1 MKKPNSDDSDLSG
14 GSLKFRDKKRFS
26 TYLMTTFVVLVT
38 LSVVIL
44 LATIYRYFGK
54 KVESE
59 FYEKLQAQKGQV
71 EIILKNRIA
80 LITGKLDNLGS
91 DNIVRVT
98 VMLDDKS
105 KLENRIT
112 QFYPPEDGVYH
123 FVKKIGEKSI
133 VPQNYPGISRQVI
146 DFVLT
151 EYPNGEVLED
161 GEKMRVLWWF
171 SAPIMHET
179 GRMGTAYALYD
190 MVQDTKLIETIK
202 QTVAA
207 DVSVLDAGQVF
218 CLISGMT
225 LPLDAK
231 TRNTLSTK
239 PGFHSFGQNRIL
251 ARLNGIN
258 NFYFQSSLESLISE
272 KKKVTLWIGLFSIV
286 ILAVS
291 TLISIFLAKKMMGP
305 LKEMTAKAIQI
316 SEGQKDLLFDNKNRS
331 YWEFDQL
338 SQAFNYM
345 LTNLKGA
352 EEQARYKELLENV
365 DDAVYILDLEGN
377 ILEANE
383 AAYSQ
388 LGYTSDAFFKLNL
401 GAIIPGKDARL
412 IIRQLGEQ
420 NRGQIS
426 PKVTLE
432 TMHYKKDGENIP
444 VEIHSRVID
453 YRGKNVILNVAR
465 NVSKRIEA
473 EKALRESEE
482 RYRSV
487 VENSRDG
494 IMVMNDALGII
505 YANEVLSQI
514 LGYSREE
521 IQGSFLKKYLA
532 QDSFES
538 VENFFINSFRGEIIP
553 SGLVCTIICKAG
565 DERTVK
571 IGANRFED
579 SRGKVKIVSQ
589 LSDITDELK
598 TEKEKKDLEAQLI
611 HAQKMEAIGTL
622 AGGIAHD
629 FNNILMGIQGYLS
642 LMRLNPESEN
652 PEQKYIQGIE
662 ENVMSAANLTE
673 QLLGFARKGKYTP
686 RTTYLNDVVEKSS
699 RMFTR
704 TKKEISVHKRFQ
716 NDIWNVEVDRG
727 QIEQVLINLYLNA
740 WHAMPEGGDLY
751 IQSENVNL
759 SDEYCKAFEAR
770 GGKYVKLSVTDSG
783 IGMDKE
789 TMERIF
795 EPFFTTKEVGQ
806 GTGLGLASAY
816 GIIKNH
822 NGIIRVYS
830 EKDHGT
836 TFVIYLPASEAPAL
850 DDTPDDYMLVK
861 GKERIL
867 LVDDEEGPVLVEELM
882 LKELGYTVLT
892 ARSGKE
898 AVDLYRSNTENLD
911 LVALD
916 MIMPE
921 KSGKATYEEL
931 KKIDPGIKVLL
942 VSGYS
947 LNKQIEDLISQG
959 CNGFIQKPFDIL
971 ELSQKLREIL
981 GN

>member
-1 MKKPNSDDSDLSG
+1 L
-14 GSLKFRDKKRFS
+14 
-26 TYLMTTFVVLVT
+26 
-38 LSVVIL
+38 
-44 LATIYRYFGK
+44 
-54 KVESE
+54 
-59 FYEKLQAQKGQV
+59 
-71 EIILKNRIA
+71 
-80 LITGKLDNLGS
+80 
-91 DNIVRVT
+91 
-98 VMLDDKS
+98 
-105 KLENRIT
+105 
-112 QFYPPEDGVYH
+112 
-123 FVKKIGEKSI
+123 
-133 VPQNYPGISRQVI
+133 
-146 DFVLT
+146 
-151 EYPNGEVLED
+151 
-161 GEKMRVLWWF
+161 
-171 SAPIMHET
+171 
-179 GRMGTAYALYD
+179 
-190 MVQDTKLIETIK
+190 
-202 QTVAA
+202 
-207 DVSVLDAGQVF
+207 
-218 CLISGMT
+218 
-225 LPLDAK
+225 
-231 TRNTLSTK
+231 
-239 PGFHSFGQNRIL
+239 
-251 ARLNGIN
+251 
-258 NFYFQSSLESLISE
+258 
-272 KKKVTLWIGLFSIV
+272 

-412 IIRQLGEQ
+412 IIRQLGGQ

-473 EKALRESEE
+473 ERALRESEE

-532 QDSFES
+532 EDSFEP
-538 VENFFINSFRGEIIP
+538 VENFFINTFRGEIIP
-553 SGLVCTIICKAG
+553 SGLICTIICKAG

-598 TEKEKKDLEAQLI
+598 TEKEKKDLEAQLM

-642 LMRLNPESEN
+642 LMRLNPDDDN
-652 PEQKYIQGIE
+652 PDQKYIQGIE

-686 RTTYLNDVVEKSS
+686 RTTCLNDVVEKSS

-716 NDIWNVEVDRG
+716 EDIWNVEVDRG

-759 SDEYCKAFEAR
+759 SDEYCKAFEAK

-830 EKDHGT
+830 EKDHGA
-836 TFVIYLPASEAPAL
+836 TFVIYLPASEAQAF
-850 DDTPDDYMLVK
+850 DDAPDDYMLVK

-898 AVDLYRSNTENLD
+898 AIDLYRSNTENLD

-947 LNKQIEDLISQG
+947 LNKQIEELISQG